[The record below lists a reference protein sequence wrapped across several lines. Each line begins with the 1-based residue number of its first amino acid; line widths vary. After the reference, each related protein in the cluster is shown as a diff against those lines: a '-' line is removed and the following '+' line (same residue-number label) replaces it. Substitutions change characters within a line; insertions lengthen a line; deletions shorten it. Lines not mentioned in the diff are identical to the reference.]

1 MHTQKRE
8 AFVEREHLLDFLLWF
23 RIKMTPHSQ
32 LHLQAMSLAVNPR
45 YSQVKCEYSLPLIT
59 AGVGCIY
66 TTTANNAK
74 PIKAFLRTSL
84 DL

>member
-1 MHTQKRE
+1 
-8 AFVEREHLLDFLLWF
+8 
-23 RIKMTPHSQ
+23 MTPHSQ

-59 AGVGCIY
+59 AGDGYIY

-84 DL
+84 DLWHLEKKDKFQCSPGHGGA